1 MTIPNDHYTTIY
13 QLAHF
18 TEFYSDDFKKVLG
31 TDATDSLTEL
41 LTQFSQDEKTY

>member
-1 MTIPNDHYTTIY
+1 MTIPNDHYETIY

-31 TDATDSLTEL
+31 VDAINSLNEHL
-41 LTQFSQDEKTY
+41 NQFRDYEKTY

>member
-18 TEFYSDDFKKVLG
+18 TEFYSDDLKKVLG
-31 TDATDSLTEL
+31 TDAINSLNEL